1 VNKHLKDLI
10 ELSKKD
16 IQLDSFEPRILEIKK
31 ELTKS
36 IKQKDKVLSEITN
49 TEEEKELTLSNIS
62 KNKLHLQEL
71 NDELNKIAEKSKAV
85 KTDKEMKALNLE
97 EELKKEQSSF
107 TNEELER
114 LNALLGTIDEKIEKL
129 KGDLGEVEDLISQEN
144 KSVEDVINTL
154 ESQREDVAKTKDELV
169 RNMDNKVLAFYQK
182 IKRWAGNTTVVPV
195 KKQSCYGCFMKINDN
210 TFTDVL
216 KSEEI
221 VNCPSCGRILYYV
234 PEEA

>member
-1 VNKHLKDLI
+1 
-10 ELSKKD
+10 
-16 IQLDSFEPRILEIKK
+16 
-31 ELTKS
+31 
-36 IKQKDKVLSEITN
+36 
-49 TEEEKELTLSNIS
+49 
-62 KNKLHLQEL
+62 LQEL